1 VRLAAPLLAGRRLG
15 GYILTAIKLSER
27 KVDGIDIFVTRGF
40 KLNEMSLS
48 ERFVLVRMIFVV
60 TVTFVKCFEDCLCL

>member
-40 KLNEMSLS
+40 KLNDMS
-48 ERFVLVRMIFVV
+48 
-60 TVTFVKCFEDCLCL
+60 